1 MKNIILLCTAC
12 LLAVTIKAQTYPAQ
26 GISLVARWDD
36 TSITPNSSWVHAR
49 YISCYG
55 WADSASGHEYAIIG
69 SQLGTHI
76 IDLANPSA
84 PVQADYVPGRSPDC
98 LWREYKT
105 YSHYLYMVSDDA
117 VPNSLQIADLSYL
130 PDSVHVV
137 YDSDSLIWHAHT
149 LFIDG
154 DKLYAGI
161 VSKPTGSYSMA
172 VYSLANPTQPQFLRG
187 LNQDYPHI
195 SFVHDMF
202 VKNDTIYASCGGQGL
217 HLFNFSGSVFTG
229 NG

>member
-1 MKNIILLCTAC
+1 
-12 LLAVTIKAQTYPAQ
+12 
-26 GISLVARWDD
+26 RWDD
-36 TSITPNSSWVHAR
+36 STITPNSSWVHAR

-105 YSHYLYMVSDDA
+105 YSHYLYMVSDDG

-137 YDSDSLIWHAHT
+137 YDSTDIFINSHT

-154 DKLYAGI
+154 NKLYCGR
-161 VSKPTGSYSMA
+161 VSSFSGFYSMN
-172 VYSLANPTQPQFLRG
+172 VYSLNDPTHPTLLR
-187 LNQDYPHI
+187 
-195 SFVHDMF
+195 
-202 VKNDTIYASCGGQGL
+202 
-217 HLFNFSGSVFTG
+217 
-229 NG
+229 